1 MSGEFFS
8 GERKSG
14 VFCSI
19 IGLNKCMLWRQ
30 TVHLMSRIA
39 KLAKIPAR
47 EDDSKIA
54 RQRTRQP
61 VSGFY
66 LESAAFL
73 FHMNATTQGIAPA
86 AIVGSPQAA
95 CSEPLPTA
103 SGLPLS

>member
-14 VFCSI
+14 VFCLI
-19 IGLNKCMLWRQ
+19 LGLKKCMLWRQ
-30 TVHLMSRIA
+30 TVYLMSKIG
-39 KLAKIPAR
+39 KLSKIPAWPN
-47 EDDSKIA
+47 DSKIG